1 MRNTFIRALGSSAAI
16 AALTLGGA
24 APALA
29 AKRHHRH
36 HRHHATHKITN
47 SASTSSTS
55 TQSSETALTGT
66 ELSSAS
72 AAAIA
77 AVPSGT
83 VTRASTETD
92 NSNASAAYEVRVT
105 KTDGSHVV
113 VIEDSSFTV
122 LSTSA
127 AQAGDN
133 CGQAAGGGTQGS

>member
-24 APALA
+24 TPALA
-29 AKRHHRH
+29 AKRH

-55 TQSSETALTGT
+55 TQSSETALTGI

-77 AVPSGT
+77 AVPGGT

-92 NSNASAAYEVRVT
+92 SSNASAAYEVHVT

-127 AQAGDN
+127 AQAGDH
-133 CGQAAGGGTQGS
+133 CAGAVNAGTQGTSS

>member
-29 AKRHHRH
+29 AKRH

-77 AVPSGT
+77 AVPGGT

-92 NSNASAAYEVRVT
+92 NPNASAAYEVHVT

-133 CGQAAGGGTQGS
+133 CSHAAGGGTQGP